1 MDESENE
8 IDEQKAAVALSRRE
22 WLLSLGSAL
31 VLSGFRGA
39 PSQAQ
44 QESHTARTPLPAG
57 LYKPSLDHLSHALD
71 SKGTFLPI
79 PPGAETEYVQPRL
92 GPFVPQGFTP
102 EEFSVI
108 RRLVEII
115 LGEDLKSSA
124 EGSALGAPDSIY
136 DEIAEWI
143 DLVVASAPGTRTL
156 ARSLLADQRALAVA
170 VFGSEEPV
178 RYLETFEPERVCREG
193 FTWLSEESQRRF
205 AKRFLDV
212 DARGQHEL
220 VQAISDARPDR
231 SETHTG
237 TRLFDFLKEETIR
250 GFYTSRIG
258 LKELD
263 HKGNSFYGQSPGCGL
278 PAGDLEGTRK
288 ECLGMVRKLLTDA
301 RETS

>member
-44 QESHTARTPLPAG
+44 LESHAAITSLPAG
-57 LYKPSLDHLSHALD
+57 LYRPSLDHLSHALD

-143 DLVVASAPGTRTL
+143 DLLVASAPGTRKL
-156 ARSLLADQRALAVA
+156 ARSGCLQSPLSAAKNRYVIWSRSSPNGCAAT
-170 VFGSEEPV
+170 GSLGSAKNRSGVSPSV
-178 RYLETFEPERVCREG
+178 SSMWTPAANTSS
-193 FTWLSEESQRRF
+193 FTPS
-205 AKRFLDV
+205 AT
-212 DARGQHEL
+212 
-220 VQAISDARPDR
+220 PD
-231 SETHTG
+231 
-237 TRLFDFLKEETIR
+237 
-250 GFYTSRIG
+250 RIG
-258 LKELD
+258 LRLM
-263 HKGNSFYGQSPGCGL
+263 Q
-278 PAGDLEGTRK
+278 
-288 ECLGMVRKLLTDA
+288 A
-301 RETS
+301 RACSIS